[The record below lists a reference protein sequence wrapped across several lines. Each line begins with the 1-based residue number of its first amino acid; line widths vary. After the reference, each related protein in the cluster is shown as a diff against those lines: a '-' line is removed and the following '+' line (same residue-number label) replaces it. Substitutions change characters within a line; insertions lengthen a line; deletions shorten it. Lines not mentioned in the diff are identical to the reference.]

1 MSVTDSQNVVMGEVE
16 LELAGRMGRAW
27 REIRRGANTGDLRD
41 VIFGVGGSA
50 IEPGQMD
57 ALDFLVTVDSCRMGD
72 LAEHLRIDPSTATR
86 AVQRLIKDNLAE
98 RVSHSGDGRIV
109 AIAATE
115 RGRRIHGE
123 VQERRRAVLKNV
135 IDAFSEEER
144 EKLVEYL
151 ERFSNA
157 VDKAIETAVR
167 AKRRHR

>member
-1 MSVTDSQNVVMGEVE
+1 MTVTDSQNVVMSEHD
-16 LELAGRMGRAW
+16 LELAGRVGRAW

-57 ALDFLVTVDSCRMGD
+57 ALDFLVTVESCRMGD

-98 RVSHSGDGRIV
+98 RVSHNGDGRIV
-109 AIAATE
+109 AIATTE
-115 RGRRIHGE
+115 RGRRIHAE

-135 IDAFSEEER
+135 MEAFTEDER

-151 ERFSNA
+151 ERFSSA
-157 VDKAIETAVR
+157 VDKAVETAVR

>member
-123 VQERRRAVLKNV
+123 VQERRRAVLKDV
-135 IDAFSEEER
+135 IEAFSEEER

-151 ERFSNA
+151 ERFSDA